1 MTYDVDKI
9 RSEFPILTR
18 TVYGKPLIYLDN
30 AATSQ
35 TPRAVVDRVEEM
47 YYAHKANVHRGVHC
61 LSQEATDAMEPRGR
75 PQVYQRPVDRPGHI
89 HTWYHRGSQSGGR
102 QLRPAART
110 G

>member
-35 TPRAVVDRVEEM
+35 TPRAVVDRVE
-47 YYAHKANVHRGVHC
+47 
-61 LSQEATDAMEPRGR
+61 
-75 PQVYQRPVDRPGHI
+75 
-89 HTWYHRGSQSGGR
+89 
-102 QLRPAART
+102 
-110 G
+110 